1 MAARLGRAASGRW
14 AGKPKVA
21 SCFVWRGFPH
31 SVVRATLILRV
42 TGR

>member
-1 MAARLGRAASGRW
+1 MAGRLGRVAGGRW
-14 AGKPKVA
+14 AGKPKAA

-31 SVVRATLILRV
+31 SVVRTTLILQV